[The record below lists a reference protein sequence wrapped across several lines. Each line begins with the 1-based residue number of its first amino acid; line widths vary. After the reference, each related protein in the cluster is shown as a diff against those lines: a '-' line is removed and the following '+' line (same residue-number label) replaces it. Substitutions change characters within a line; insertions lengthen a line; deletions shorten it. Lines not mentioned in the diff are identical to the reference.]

1 MVRGAATASATNLS
15 DQDQIIVVERLLK
28 ATQLLGRLRQGCTNM
43 TNYPVTLPPEG

>member
-1 MVRGAATASATNLS
+1 MVRGAATASATKLS